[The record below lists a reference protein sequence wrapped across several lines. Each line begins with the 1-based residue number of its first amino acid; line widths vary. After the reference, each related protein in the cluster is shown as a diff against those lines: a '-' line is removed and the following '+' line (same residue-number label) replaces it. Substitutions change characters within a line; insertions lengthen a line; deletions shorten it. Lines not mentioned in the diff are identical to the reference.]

1 MPDAIQNPRTGQ
13 QMVFLNHDGDALLE
27 VETTN
32 PPTAEREP
40 EHVHPRQE
48 SGARV
53 TSGALVFEI
62 DGVRRRVAAGESIA
76 IPANT
81 AHRFWNAGD
90 EDACAVQWFRPAL
103 RTRSFFET
111 FFALARDGKL
121 KKNGMPGLLQIAV
134 LADAARRGGGAR
146 AGRAAARLSRD
157 VPAGGWRLAC
167 EHAFCVR
174 PELVGADHGREG

>member
-62 DGVRRRVAAGESIA
+62 DGVPQRVAAGESIV

-81 AHRFWNAGD
+81 AHRFWNDGD
-90 EDACAVQWFRPAL
+90 EDARAVQWFRPAL
-103 RTRSFFET
+103 KTRSFFET
-111 FFALARDGKL
+111 WFALARDGAL
-121 KKNGMPGLLQIAV
+121 GADGMPGRLQLALLVPEFGTEVRPVSPPWPV
-134 LADAARRGGGAR
+134 LRLLGVVLGPV
-146 AGRAAARLSRD
+146 ARLRGYGATYP
-157 VPAGGWRLAC
+157 PAAGT
-167 EHAFCVR
+167 
-174 PELVGADHGREG
+174 